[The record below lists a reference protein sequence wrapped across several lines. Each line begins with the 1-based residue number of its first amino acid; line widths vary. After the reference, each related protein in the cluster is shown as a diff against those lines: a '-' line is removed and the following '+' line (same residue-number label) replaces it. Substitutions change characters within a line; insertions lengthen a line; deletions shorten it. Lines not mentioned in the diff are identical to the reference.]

1 MQIPLEKIFVH
12 SPEEFVIGEPQVW
25 WEPPCY
31 FQLAV
36 NFSAK
41 RDSVREELGGDFD
54 LHHQIDAFSKQH
66 AEQQLWAIISARL
79 RSRQGQFDFEW
90 ITVFLKLN
98 ADLKGCLQTP
108 GRFFVSPLRFQARR
122 DFTPVDLRT
131 ILQQD
136 PKTIDVYVVR
146 EERKLGPCWF
156 LRMHSSLS
164 SFKLRDQHLWFEKR
178 IPWRL
183 HDEDI
188 LPWFLATMR
197 RLPKKA
203 QPADLSS
210 WQKRFLQYEDETSVR
225 KVDVKMRWTE
235 RPKVILVFGA
245 EQLIGYGGLFHLERQ
260 NIGCIQRH
268 HEVVTVVGLTKYY
281 ELVEHWR
288 FHLLTEDESAAQKIE
303 SELLAGER
311 IHFGLDSQIVGMIAH
326 KHKVGR
332 VYAINVPE
340 DRIHKLC
347 LRQGQSLEL
356 VSPPSAKRKS
366 YNIIEPLSDDA
377 AP

>member
-1 MQIPLEKIFVH
+1 MQISLEKIFVH
-12 SPEEFVIGEPQVW
+12 SPEEFIIGEPQVW

-54 LHHQIDAFSKQH
+54 LHHQIDAFSKQR

-90 ITVFLKLN
+90 VTALLKLN
-98 ADLKGCLQTP
+98 ADLKGYLQTP
-108 GRFFVSPLRFQARR
+108 SRFFVSPFRFQARR
-122 DFTPVDLRT
+122 NFMSVDLRT

-136 PKTIDVYVVR
+136 PQTIDVYVAR
-146 EERKLGPCWF
+146 EERKLGPSWF
-156 LRMHSSLS
+156 LRLHSSLS
-164 SFKLRDQHLWFEKR
+164 SFKPHDQFLWYEKR

-183 HDEDI
+183 HSEDI
-188 LPWFLATMR
+188 LPWFLATIR

-203 QPADLSS
+203 QPVDLSP
-210 WQKRFLQYEDETSVR
+210 WKNQFLQYEDETLVQKS
-225 KVDVKMRWTE
+225 DAKMRWTE

-245 EQLIGYGGLFHLERQ
+245 EQLVGYRGLFHLERQ

-268 HEVVTVVGLTKYY
+268 HEVVTVVGQTKYY

-303 SELLAGER
+303 SQLLAGER
-311 IHFGLDSQIVGMIAH
+311 IHFGLDGQIVGMIAH

-332 VYAINVPE
+332 VYAINVLE

-347 LRQGQSLEL
+347 LRQGQSLQL
-356 VSPPSAKRKS
+356 VSPPGAKRKL
-366 YNIIEPLSDDA
+366 YDIIEQLSNDA